1 MIQLSLGHGE
11 RTDEFTSVRYPC
23 LALSQGQWSGSDD
36 DGEPYPISG
45 TDDVPDLMG
54 GLVVGHTFVLGLSS
68 VVDDEVG
75 VAQDYNLCDIR
86 YYLTQ
91 VESDD
96 LVCQCSG
103 RHGHSC

>member
-1 MIQLSLGHGE
+1 MIQLRLGHGE
-11 RTDEFTSVRYPC
+11 QADELTSVHYSC
-23 LALSQGQWSGSDD
+23 LAFSQGQWSSSDD

-45 TDDVPDLMG
+45 TDDVPDI
-54 GLVVGHTFVLGLSS
+54 VGSLIIGHAFVLGSSS
-68 VVDDEVG
+68 VIDDEVG
-75 VAQDYNLCDIR
+75 VAQDYNLCDVH

-96 LVCQCSG
+96 FVCQCSG

>member
-1 MIQLSLGHGE
+1 MIQLCLGHGE
-11 RTDEFTSVRYPC
+11 RTDELAGIRYPY
-23 LALSQGQWSGSDD
+23 LALCQGQWSGPDD
-36 DGEPYPISG
+36 DGEPYPISR
-45 TDDVPDLMG
+45 TDDVPDIVGSLI
-54 GLVVGHTFVLGLSS
+54 VGHTFVLRPSS
-68 VVDDEVG
+68 VIDDEVG
-75 VAQDYNLCDIR
+75 VIQDYYLCDVR

>member
-1 MIQLSLGHGE
+1 
-11 RTDEFTSVRYPC
+11 
-23 LALSQGQWSGSDD
+23 
-36 DGEPYPISG
+36 
-45 TDDVPDLMG
+45 MG
-54 GLVVGHTFVLGLSS
+54 GLVIGHTLVFGSS
-68 VVDDEVG
+68 STVDDEICV
-75 VAQDYNLCDIR
+75 VQDYNLCDVR